1 MYMEI
6 NNILSLCV
14 GSVGIL
20 AFVLAE
26 LRRYHHGAKK
36 EADMYSRIAAI
47 EVDQTRLRDEIK
59 RTTAQI
65 MREIDGIRTANKE
78 SMIEMKE
85 SIKEIREGQIMVI
98 EKIGELSGKISQITN

>member
-1 MYMEI
+1 MELS
-6 NNILSLCV
+6 NIITIIV
-14 GSVGIL
+14 GAVGIMS
-20 AFVLAE
+20 FIIAE
-26 LRRYHHGAKK
+26 IRRIRHSAKK